1 MPNKQQAIY
10 TLPSTQEVGVF
21 LDSVSS
27 DISTG
32 LKGQDV
38 LDSVKNEAGTKMK
51 LPKRLE
57 AMLAQA
63 PEAEHARV
71 LDSVIVGVR
80 EFEASH
86 GRKPTADVVDAAI
99 QQGHAALIHVLDSA
113 TSAHHDQI
121 SLQPNRAVVA
131 IVSAIAEAIPFAGYL
146 PVDIGSNEGK
156 LAILSHQAG
165 SAFGDY
171 TLGELMDGTNVGDV
185 YASSQR
191 MVEIDTSGAA
201 PYNSKFSVANL
212 VANPGFC
219 DPAAT
224 GVGVLRGRS
233 VVYVGGLPIALDTA
247 NGSAANSP
255 FTGSVTIGSTVHTL
269 TGYVTVASG
278 AVQITTVTPA
288 LPAGYQKVVVQG
300 FIDYETQ
307 PSLIPLVGIKAEV
320 FPVFANAHRIAT
332 KLSIDASGQIRNEL
346 GLDAESEALMALRTQ
361 LAMERHYQAL
371 RYVRMLSIHNSAT
384 HDLDYDGR
392 SLQMNRSQ
400 MWLDAQAPLGE
411 LDQQMANKTMDYGI
425 QFVYAS
431 SFLINQWMSCGR
443 DIFEPSGVAN
453 RPGIFRAGRLFGKY
467 EVYYSPKVVNQA
479 ADLSTAEMLLI
490 GRSSQVARCPILL
503 GDAVAPTLVEIGT
516 QLDLNKQLAMY
527 ARNFT
532 AVNPHEASA
541 KGCGLLNVT
550 GLK

>member
-1 MPNKQQAIY
+1 MPKKQQQAIY
-10 TLPSTQEVGVF
+10 TLASTQEAGVF

-27 DISTG
+27 DIGTG
-32 LKGQDV
+32 LRGQDV
-38 LDSVKNEAGTKMK
+38 LDSVKNEANGVK

-57 AMLAQA
+57 QILETAD
-63 PEAEHARV
+63 EKDHARV
-71 LDSVIVGVR
+71 LDSVIMGVR
-80 EFEASH
+80 EFETSH
-86 GRKPTADVVDAAI
+86 GRQPTADVVDAAI
-99 QQGHAALIHVLDSA
+99 QQGHAALIHVMDSV

-131 IVSAIAEAIPFAGYL
+131 ILSAIAEAIPFAGYL

-171 TLGELMDGTNVGDV
+171 SLGELMDGTNVGDV

-191 MVEIDTSGAA
+191 MVEIDTNGAA
-201 PYNSKFSVANL
+201 PYNSKFTTSNL
-212 VANPGFC
+212 ALNPGFC
-219 DPAAT
+219 DPAGT

-233 VVYVGGLPIALDTA
+233 IVYVGGLPIATDTA
-247 NGSAANSP
+247 TGSAANSP
-255 FTGSVTIGSTVHTL
+255 FTGSVTIAGTTHTL

-278 AVQITTVTPA
+278 AVQITSVTPA
-288 LPAGYQKVVVQG
+288 LPAAYQKVVVQG

-320 FPVFANAHRIAT
+320 WPVLANAHRIAT
-332 KLSIDASGQIRNEL
+332 KLSIDAQGQLRNEL
-346 GLDAESEALMALRTQ
+346 GLDGESEALLALRTQ

-371 RYVRMLSIHNSAT
+371 RYVRRLSVHNSNT
-384 HDLDYDGR
+384 HNLDYAAR

-411 LDQQMANKTMDYGI
+411 LSQQMANTTMDFGVS
-425 QFVYAS
+425 FVYAS
-431 SFLINQWMSCGR
+431 SFLINQWLSCGR
-443 DIFEPSGVAN
+443 DIFEPSGLTE
-453 RPGIFRAGRLFGKY
+453 RPGIYRAGKLYGKY
-467 EVYYSPKVVNQA
+467 DVYYSPKVVTQA
-479 ADLSTAEMLLI
+479 TDLSSAEMLLI
-490 GRSSQVARCPILL
+490 GRSNQVARCPILL

-532 AVNPHEASA
+532 VVNPHEASA